1 MDAVRAVRATQSQT
15 TTRSR
20 EVLDDHNLINKGSPQ
35 LRGNWRVFILCK
47 THFISLTISA
57 MELHHLERKKSSDL
71 SVQSVRRPE
80 HANPSNS
87 KEPPE
92 GKMTKSV
99 VSLKSEAS
107 VPRQKVVR
115 LARIQFLT
123 LCWTLFHIGWND
135 GSTGPLIPRIREHYN
150 VSKRN
155 GSSQTYLYLILFHRL
170 DLCWFPWYSYLPVW
184 CVSSWCS
191 SLLNSQ
197 RIPQGF
203 LTGAVANIYLT
214 DKLAFGKVLTSTSP
228 FHAN

>member
-1 MDAVRAVRATQSQT
+1 
-15 TTRSR
+15 
-20 EVLDDHNLINKGSPQ
+20 
-35 LRGNWRVFILCK
+35 
-47 THFISLTISA
+47 

-150 VSKRN
+150 VKETGHYKPISV
-155 GSSQTYLYLILFHRL
+155 L
-170 DLCWFPWYSYLPVW
+170 SYFTGW
-184 CVSSWCS
+184 ICV
-191 SLLNSQ
+191 
-197 RIPQGF
+197 GF
-203 LTGAVANIYLT
+203 LDIRICLFGAYHHDVPAC
-214 DKLAFGKVLTSTSP
+214 
-228 FHAN
+228 